1 MAKNDKIWDRTPCCS
16 CGCKKTVGEVYA
28 ELDAKRR
35 ELDSLIFSL
44 VGVNQRCGGTE
55 SMDKETVS
63 KIYKKLREVQDAEG
77 EAVIEIL
84 EGRCR

>member
-1 MAKNDKIWDRTPCCS
+1 MAKNGKIWDRTPCCS
-16 CGCKKTVGEVYA
+16 CGRKKTVGEVYA

-44 VGVNQRCGGTE
+44 IGVNQRCGGTE
-55 SMDKETVS
+55 SMDKETVA

-77 EAVIEIL
+77 KAVIEIL
-84 EGRCR
+84 EGR